1 MIYIYFDN
9 IEEVTLAM
17 EEIHEKE
24 KDLKQLVQM
33 AQALFERS
41 VDLTGK
47 TDEQSH
53 QLQMLMNE
61 QGKLVESAN

>member
-1 MIYIYFDN
+1 MCT
-9 IEEVTLAM
+9 EEVTLAM

-24 KDLKQLVQM
+24 KELKQIVQM

-41 VDLTGK
+41 QDLTSK
-47 TDEQSH
+47 TDEQSN

-61 QGKLVESAN
+61 QSKLADSAI

>member
-1 MIYIYFDN
+1 M
-9 IEEVTLAM
+9 
-17 EEIHEKE
+17 
-24 KDLKQLVQM
+24 VQM

-47 TDEQSH
+47 TDEQSQ

-61 QGKLVESAN
+61 QGKLVESANQNEHTARE

>member
-1 MIYIYFDN
+1 
-9 IEEVTLAM
+9 M

-24 KDLKQLVQM
+24 KELKQIVQM

-41 VDLTGK
+41 LDLTSK
-47 TDEQSH
+47 TDEQSN

-61 QGKLVESAN
+61 QSKLADSAIQNEQLARE

>member
-1 MIYIYFDN
+1 
-9 IEEVTLAM
+9 M

-24 KDLKQLVQM
+24 KELKQIVQM

-41 VDLTGK
+41 QDLTSK
-47 TDEQSH
+47 NDEQSN

-61 QGKLVESAN
+61 QGKLADSALQNEQLARE